1 MMINVAI
8 LGHGV
13 VGSGAAEILINKK
26 ELLKKS
32 VGDELNLKYILDL
45 REFPDLPYADKFT
58 KDFNV
63 ILNDPSIKIVAEMM
77 GGVEPAYSFAR
88 ACLESGKS
96 VVTSNKELVAA
107 KGAELIAIAE
117 KTNSNFMFEAS
128 VGGGIPILRPLM
140 QCLCANDIVKIRG
153 ILNGTSNFILTK
165 MIEENVSLPAALEE
179 AQRLGYAE
187 RDPSA
192 DIDGKDA
199 CRKICILAT
208 LAYGKHI
215 YPQFVKTEGIRGIT
229 LDDVAYAEDFGC
241 VIKLIGRA
249 EKNAEGKVVIGVSPA
264 LIKKSNPLAC
274 AGGVFNA
281 ITVNGDATGD
291 VMFYGAGAGK
301 MPTASAVCAD
311 IADCAKHLQKRKSIS
326 WQDGGEAD
334 VADPNGE
341 VSAYY
346 IMVGAADPAAAE
358 SEISELFPQAKFLKR
373 SGQPEK
379 ELAFITAAD
388 TEKAVREK
396 TEQFKNCLL
405 KTSIRVLD

>member
-1 MMINVAI
+1 MINVAI

-26 ELLKKS
+26 ELLKKA

-63 ILNDPSIKIVAEMM
+63 ILNDPTIKIVAEMM

-107 KGAELIAIAE
+107 RGAELIAIAE
-117 KTNSNFMFEAS
+117 KANANFMFEAS

-140 QCLCANDIVKIRG
+140 QCLCANDIVRIRG
-153 ILNGTSNFILTK
+153 ILNGTSNYILTE
-165 MIEENVSLPAALEE
+165 MIEKHVSLETALAE

-208 LAYGKHI
+208 LAYGRHV
-215 YPQFVKTEGIRGIT
+215 YPQFVKTEGIRNIT
-229 LDDVAYAEDFGC
+229 LDDVAYAADFGC

-249 EKNAEGKVVIGVSPA
+249 EKNADGKVVIGVSPA
-264 LIKKSNPLAC
+264 LIKKTDPLAC

-311 IADCAKHLQKRKSIS
+311 IADCAKHLEKRKYIS
-326 WQDGGEAD
+326 WQDGSEAD
-334 VADPNGE
+334 VADPNSE

-346 IMVGAADPAAAE
+346 IMVGTADSAAAE
-358 SEISELFPQAKFLKR
+358 SEILGLFPQAKFLKR

-388 TEKAVREK
+388 TEKSVREK

-405 KTSIRVLD
+405 KTRIRVLD

>member
-1 MMINVAI
+1 MINVAI

-26 ELLKKS
+26 ELLKKA

-63 ILNDPSIKIVAEMM
+63 ILNDPTIKIVAEMM

-107 KGAELIAIAE
+107 RGAELIAIAE
-117 KTNSNFMFEAS
+117 KANANFMFEAS

-153 ILNGTSNFILTK
+153 ILNGTSNYILTE
-165 MIEENVSLPAALEE
+165 MIEKHVSLETALAE

-215 YPQFVKTEGIRGIT
+215 YPQFVKTEGIRNIT
-229 LDDVAYAEDFGC
+229 LDDVAYAADFGC

-249 EKNAEGKVVIGVSPA
+249 EKNADGKVAIGVSPA
-264 LIKKSNPLAC
+264 LIKKSDPLAC

-281 ITVNGDATGD
+281 ITVDGDATGD

-311 IADCAKHLQKRKSIS
+311 IADCAKHLEKRKYIS
-326 WQDGGEAD
+326 WQDGSEAD

-346 IMVGAADPAAAE
+346 IMVGTADSAAAE
-358 SEISELFPQAKFLKR
+358 DEILALFPGAQFLKR
-373 SGQPEK
+373 QNRPQN

-388 TEKAVREK
+388 TEKSVREK

-405 KTSIRVLD
+405 KTRIRVLD

>member
-1 MMINVAI
+1 MINVAI

-26 ELLKKS
+26 ELLKKA

-63 ILNDPSIKIVAEMM
+63 ILNDPTIKIVAEMM

-88 ACLESGKS
+88 ACLEAGKS

-107 KGAELIAIAE
+107 RGAELIAIAE
-117 KTNSNFMFEAS
+117 KANANFMFEAS

-153 ILNGTSNFILTK
+153 ILNGTSNYILTE
-165 MIEENVSLPAALEE
+165 MIEKHVSLETALAE

-215 YPQFVKTEGIRGIT
+215 YPQFVKTEGIRNIT
-229 LDDVAYAEDFGC
+229 LDDVAYAADFGC

-249 EKNAEGKVVIGVSPA
+249 EKNADGKVAIGVSPA
-264 LIKKSNPLAC
+264 LIKKSDPLAC

-311 IADCAKHLQKRKSIS
+311 IADCAKHLEKRKYIS
-326 WQDGGEAD
+326 WQDGSEDD
-334 VADPNGE
+334 VADPNSE

-346 IMVGAADPAAAE
+346 IMVGTANAAAAE
-358 SEISELFPQAKFLKR
+358 DEILALFPGAQFLKR
-373 SGQPEK
+373 QNRPQN

-388 TEKAVREK
+388 TEKAICSK

-405 KTSIRVLD
+405 KTRIRVLD